1 MMAGRFKR
9 ELTILLVAVL
19 GLVWS
24 VALYLVSC
32 SVTIK
37 ERCGQF
43 VAAVDYLQGIVVT
56 RACLHR
62 QLKEIG
68 DSLTVDDPEG
78 RNEYLRFGMMAEGA
92 MATWK
97 GAITRQDE
105 NGVPGEE
112 EDLARY
118 EAFASDYRRWKVA
131 TDHLFTLKATGRAA
145 AARRLFLADGNRLFE
160 ERLTPLLEESRSD
173 GIDEV
178 NSAFHALIMT
188 TGRLPLFAEEGGRR
202 VQAMQA
208 IVDHFLAMNQLNA
221 AVDRQIE
228 VLCEALLNRQGYDE
242 RLLDRYI
249 DDGEQALVL
258 LRTAEQRRATLDRR
272 TADEA
277 GMAALQ
283 RKYRQFTASA
293 HWIVAHRRSADR
305 QTLYRITEEVVEPLF
320 DDTFIPGITKGL
332 DDGSRDVLAIA
343 TNLRWGAVT
352 GALLVSIL
360 FTAALG
366 RFHRRVCRAL
376 DRLHA
381 GTEALSAGDL
391 SYRIELLS
399 ADEFGRLARSF
410 NGMAERLAASRA
422 ALATLNRDLER
433 RVNERTRL
441 LEAANSDLRQFCS
454 ILSHDLR
461 SPVTEI
467 NGYLQLILDDG
478 YEALDE
484 NSREMFWKCLHASHR
499 MDALIEAQLALACIS
514 ASELVETEVDLT
526 ALAAKVIDE
535 LRRQDPDRTVAW
547 DVMPGLA
554 VRGDARL
561 LESVLENLLGNAWK
575 YTARQPAPAIVVGA
589 TGSGDRRVFFV
600 RDNGIGF
607 APEEADKLFKP
618 FSRLHERAGFS
629 GTGIGLASVA
639 RIIARH
645 GGAIWAEGS
654 PGAGATFS
662 FTIGAPR
669 PAAEE

>member
-9 ELTILLVAVL
+9 ELTILLVGVL
-19 GLVWS
+19 GLVWT

-37 ERCGQF
+37 HRCAQF

-97 GAITRQDE
+97 TAIARQKAD
-105 NGVPGEE
+105 GVPGEG
-112 EDLARY
+112 EDRERY
-118 EAFASDYRRWKVA
+118 EAFTGHYRRWKAA
-131 TDHLFTLKATGRAA
+131 TDRLFALKAAGRGA

-173 GIDEV
+173 GIAEV
-178 NSAFHALIMT
+178 NGAFHALIMT

-202 VQAMQA
+202 VRAMQA

-228 VLCEALLNRQGYDE
+228 VLCEALLNRAGYDE
-242 RLLDRYI
+242 RLLDRYV
-249 DDGEQALVL
+249 DEGEEALAAV
-258 LRTAEQRRATLDRR
+258 RGAELRRASLERR
-272 TADEA
+272 APDAA
-277 GMAALQ
+277 GIAALERQ
-283 RKYRQFTASA
+283 YRQFTASA
-293 HWIVAHRRSADR
+293 RWIVAHRRSADR
-305 QTLYRITEEVVEPLF
+305 QTLYRVTEEVVEPLF

-332 DDGSRDVLAIA
+332 DDGSHDVQAIA
-343 TNLRWGAVT
+343 TNLRWGAVI
-352 GALLVSIL
+352 GALLLSL
-360 FTAALG
+360 FFTAALG
-366 RFHRRVCRAL
+366 RFHRRVCRSL
-376 DRLHA
+376 DQLRA

-391 SYRIELLS
+391 SYRIELAA

-410 NGMAERLAASRA
+410 NEMAERLAVSRA
-422 ALATLNRDLER
+422 ALDSLNHGLER

-441 LEAANSDLRQFCS
+441 LEAANSDLRQFSS

-467 NGYLQLILDDG
+467 NGYLQLILDEG
-478 YEALDE
+478 YETLDE
-484 NSREMFWKCLHASHR
+484 ATREMFWKCLHASHR

-514 ASELVETEVDLT
+514 ASDLVETEVDLT
-526 ALAAKVIDE
+526 ALAAKVIAD
-535 LRRQDPDRTVAW
+535 LQRQDPSRAVAW
-547 DVMPGLA
+547 EVMPGLA

-575 YTARQPAPAIVVGA
+575 YTARQAAPAIAVGA
-589 TGSGDRRVFFV
+589 TGSDDRRAFFV

-629 GTGIGLASVA
+629 GNGIGLASVA

-645 GGAIWAEGS
+645 GGAIWAEGT
-654 PGAGATFS
+654 PGAGATFC

-669 PAAEE
+669 PAAEG